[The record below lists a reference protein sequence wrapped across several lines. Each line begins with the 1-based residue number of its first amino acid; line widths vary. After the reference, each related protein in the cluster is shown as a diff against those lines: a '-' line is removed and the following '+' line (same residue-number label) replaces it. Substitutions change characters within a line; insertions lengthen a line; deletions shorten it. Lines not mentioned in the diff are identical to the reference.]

1 MGSKLWQR
9 ISAVPLSTLAK
20 VRKAPN
26 PFFSS
31 REKGLGDK
39 GKSDDSDQ
47 EIKGMGQSD
56 RINSGD

>member
-9 ISAVPLSTLAK
+9 IPAVPLSTLAK

-39 GKSDDSDQ
+39 GKAMIQ
-47 EIKGMGQSD
+47 
-56 RINSGD
+56 INKSRGWDKAIA